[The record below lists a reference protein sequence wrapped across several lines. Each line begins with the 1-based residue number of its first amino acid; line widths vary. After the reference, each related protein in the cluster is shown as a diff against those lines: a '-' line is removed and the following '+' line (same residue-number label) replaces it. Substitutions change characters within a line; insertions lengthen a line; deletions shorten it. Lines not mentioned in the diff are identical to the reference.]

1 MLLEAAC
8 DAGVAVACSNL
19 GVMYEIGLGVP
30 KDEAHAASL
39 FRKACDGGV
48 SVACR

>member
-39 FRKACDGGV
+39 YRRACNGGMAE
-48 SVACR
+48 ACR